1 MEEEIYSH
9 GLDFDEFC
17 RYREQYNNQIIKIQR
32 KMDYFLFRDKN
43 FIKEDTFLEDMFLES
58 ILVDVRALLM
68 ENARYKKNYT
78 LQNSFRLN
86 SDNEKDINFKIAC
99 EIDNLLNDTYLPDG
113 ETSFFEAVKFYT
125 DKYIAHRD
133 NTSTDDDEK
142 KIRIKSAFLNNE
154 EFGLVFTVKAII
166 EIAKDM
172 EQKIQ
177 IAVLEELT
185 KCPEGFELLDVNA
198 VEPLY
203 SLDREIDIDRDINP
217 KLIDEILKKAP
228 KDIAYLIGFDVR
240 GLKIDDVNSPET
252 RAAVSNYVKGIS
264 NSRERLEF
272 ICKVKETPNI

>member
-1 MEEEIYSH
+1 MEEEIFAH

-17 RYREQYNNQIIKIQR
+17 RYREQYNSQIIKIQR

-43 FIKEDTFLEDMFLES
+43 FIKDDIFLEDMFLES
-58 ILVDVRALLM
+58 ILVDIRALLM

-133 NTSTDDDEK
+133 NTSIDDDEK

-172 EQKIQ
+172 EQKLQ

-198 VEPLY
+198 KEPLY
-203 SLDREIDIDRDINP
+203 SLDREVDIDRDINP

-240 GLKIDDVNSPET
+240 GLKIDDVNSSET
-252 RAAVSNYVKGIS
+252 RAAVSNYVKDIS
-264 NSRERLEF
+264 NSRELLEF

>member
-1 MEEEIYSH
+1 MEEEIFAH

-17 RYREQYNNQIIKIQR
+17 RYREQYNSQIIKIQR

-43 FIKEDTFLEDMFLES
+43 FIKDDIFLEDMFLES

-133 NTSTDDDEK
+133 NTSIDDDEK

-172 EQKIQ
+172 EQKLQ

-198 VEPLY
+198 KEPLY
-203 SLDREIDIDRDINP
+203 SLDREVDIDRDINP

-240 GLKIDDVNSPET
+240 GLKIDDVNSSET
-252 RAAVSNYVKGIS
+252 RAAVSNYVKDIS
-264 NSRERLEF
+264 NSRELLEF

>member
-264 NSRERLEF
+264 NIRERLEF